1 MICLSSVLCPLVSSL
16 FLGKS
21 VWMETVCSHTCGLW
35 GHLRVCSMAGVFSE
49 KSKKFVRLWGTSYL
63 KDLLHL
69 RDYLFNP
76 RGKGQ
81 LLSLLC
87 LYARKRVT
95 FKGQPP
101 WFWFGPCLCWISA
114 SIPENLRFFL
124 PPPFLLFLFSVN
136 SSCRSNIDKY
146 SRECFSGRRML
157 PKHFLT
163 IFGKNWSFCVF
174 QRNWKRGRP
183 LL

>member
-1 MICLSSVLCPLVSSL
+1 M
-16 FLGKS
+16 
-21 VWMETVCSHTCGLW
+21 
-35 GHLRVCSMAGVFSE
+35 FSE

-87 LYARKRVT
+87 LCARKRVT

-101 WFWFGPCLCWISA
+101 
-114 SIPENLRFFL
+114 
-124 PPPFLLFLFSVN
+124 
-136 SSCRSNIDKY
+136 
-146 SRECFSGRRML
+146 
-157 PKHFLT
+157 
-163 IFGKNWSFCVF
+163 
-174 QRNWKRGRP
+174 
-183 LL
+183 